1 MVIFYRQ
8 RINRH
13 YNKKEHCAASHNNNC
28 SLSGKGA
35 TNPEPDGSRT
45 RKNVY
50 GKYKN
55 LRRNKRTMKER
66 YREEIKKM
74 IEGMASEKR
83 LQQIWTITKRL
94 SESENR
100 ENKAE

>member
-1 MVIFYRQ
+1 
-8 RINRH
+8 
-13 YNKKEHCAASHNNNC
+13 
-28 SLSGKGA
+28 
-35 TNPEPDGSRT
+35 
-45 RKNVY
+45 
-50 GKYKN
+50 
-55 LRRNKRTMKER
+55 MKER